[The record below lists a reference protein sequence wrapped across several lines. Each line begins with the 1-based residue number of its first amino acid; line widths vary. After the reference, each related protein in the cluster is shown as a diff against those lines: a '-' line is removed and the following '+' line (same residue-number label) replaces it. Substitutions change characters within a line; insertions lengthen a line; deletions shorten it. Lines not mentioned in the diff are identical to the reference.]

1 MNERQ
6 AANQLLRFFH
16 SLSSDPLPLRIKHLY
31 GSAKSL
37 LSFAVLQRSPA
48 VPAVIVVPDTER
60 ALWEQDLTALAEI
73 YQRPFLVFAP
83 EASSLGYAL
92 EDADPVSL
100 GLMPAL
106 SALLQRTDPA
116 PIILTPVQSLQ
127 YPLPPPAALESQLL
141 RVRVGDTLAFEEF
154 IGILALQGYN
164 RKEFVEFP
172 GEFAVRG
179 GIVDVFP
186 PDAPF
191 PLRFEFFGDE
201 IDSIRQ
207 FDPRSQRSIKPLQ
220 EFVFLSALHFDDETS
235 HSLASYLPPE
245 TLLVVDSPPLL
256 FSESTEESRHGL
268 EQLLD
273 RFSNQITLN
282 APDGSAVL
290 HCAAPPAIRSSLQ
303 TLWKHL
309 EQFSQQQYTIVFTA
323 ETPAALR
330 RLRDLLEEYAETEA
344 DGAFL
349 SERFP
354 SLQWLPMPL
363 AAGFVAEELRLAVF
377 TEQEIFHRIKTQRR
391 QQRGGI
397 TLHDLETMKKGD
409 YVVHVDKGVA
419 IFDGLTTIEMGGQSQ
434 DCVRLIFA
442 DNDVVYL
449 NVNYLHKLQKFS
461 AQDGAPPKLTRLG
474 TREWERKKSKAKKKL
489 RDIAHELIELYAR
502 RKAAEGFAFPP
513 DTIWQKEMEAAF
525 PFEDTPDQAK
535 ATREVKAD
543 MEQPHPMDRLVCGD
557 VGFGKTEIAIRA
569 AFKAVEAGKQV
580 AVLVPTT
587 ILALQHYETFQD
599 RLGAYP
605 VEIALLSR
613 MRSPAEQREIV
624 RRLKDGTI
632 DIVIG
637 THRLL
642 SKDIQFR
649 DLGLL
654 IIDEEHRFGVAAK
667 EKLRK
672 LKVSVDT
679 LTLTATPIPRTLHMA
694 LIGAKDISIIATPPR
709 NRLPIVTQV
718 IQWDPFLIREA
729 IDRELA
735 RGGQI
740 FFVNNRIG
748 NLPDL
753 AEELRAIAPDLR
765 IAIVHGKMPPRD
777 IERIMHRFIE
787 KKIDLLLATKII
799 EAGIDIPNANTMF
812 INQADKFGLAELYQL
827 RGRVGRS
834 SVQAYC
840 YLITPPFHQITR
852 QAARRLQ
859 ALEEFTNLGS
869 GLNLALRDLEIRGAG
884 NIFGAEQSGYIE
896 EIGFEMYQKMLEEA
910 IQDIKYRQMVGDRTV
925 EAQEI
930 FDLLRNRNDLTI
942 ESFHDLRFPPS
953 YMPLE
958 SERFRYYK
966 LLYRATSEEQLQ
978 QLRSEIED
986 QYGTLPP
993 SAALLFDHLRIRIA
1007 ALPLG
1012 FTTLR
1017 LEPERAIAELPGDP
1031 DHPFALFLLDP
1042 LLQVLPHFPTLRLR
1056 QRGNTTELLIPY
1068 TTIDELFT
1076 TLQQLQSS
1084 IAQQFP
1090 ASAPPLSS
1098 EEPEA
1103 ALRA

>member
-1 MNERQ
+1 
-6 AANQLLRFFH
+6 
-16 SLSSDPLPLRIKHLY
+16 
-31 GSAKSL
+31 
-37 LSFAVLQRSPA
+37 
-48 VPAVIVVPDTER
+48 
-60 ALWEQDLTALAEI
+60 
-73 YQRPFLVFAP
+73 
-83 EASSLGYAL
+83 
-92 EDADPVSL
+92 
-100 GLMPAL
+100 
-106 SALLQRTDPA
+106 
-116 PIILTPVQSLQ
+116 
-127 YPLPPPAALESQLL
+127 
-141 RVRVGDTLAFEEF
+141 
-154 IGILALQGYN
+154 
-164 RKEFVEFP
+164 
-172 GEFAVRG
+172 
-179 GIVDVFP
+179 
-186 PDAPF
+186 
-191 PLRFEFFGDE
+191 
-201 IDSIRQ
+201 
-207 FDPRSQRSIKPLQ
+207 
-220 EFVFLSALHFDDETS
+220 
-235 HSLASYLPPE
+235 
-245 TLLVVDSPPLL
+245 
-256 FSESTEESRHGL
+256 
-268 EQLLD
+268 
-273 RFSNQITLN
+273 
-282 APDGSAVL
+282 
-290 HCAAPPAIRSSLQ
+290 
-303 TLWKHL
+303 
-309 EQFSQQQYTIVFTA
+309 
-323 ETPAALR
+323 
-330 RLRDLLEEYAETEA
+330 
-344 DGAFL
+344 
-349 SERFP
+349 
-354 SLQWLPMPL
+354 
-363 AAGFVAEELRLAVF
+363 
-377 TEQEIFHRIKTQRR
+377 
-391 QQRGGI
+391 
-397 TLHDLETMKKGD
+397 MKKGD
-409 YVVHVDKGVA
+409 YVVHVDKGIA

-557 VGFGKTEIAIRA
+557 VGFGKTEVAIRA

-709 NRLPIVTQV
+709 NRLPVVTQV

-896 EIGFEMYQKMLEEA
+896 EIGFEMYQKILEEA
-910 IQDIKYRQMVGDRTV
+910 IQDIKYRQMMGERTV